1 MLIESYVVSFSEV
14 KRCIS
19 SLQIEDFVI
28 VSENIFALTEAAIPP
43 VNDLLSES
51 TPVNHPEALLLV
63 NKDYA
68 HSLIFNGESFDFL
81 KKSHDIKNLDGVSL
95 HLTFANTELIR
106 DMQKLA
112 TKKVVDGIFVKCM
125 SHQSLLAIQKVQMQK
140 YQDNRMALLKALSI
154 YTKEVDRQ
162 SIANF

>member
-19 SLQIEDFVI
+19 SLQIDDFVI
-28 VSENIFALTEAAIPP
+28 VSENIFALSETSRP
-43 VNDLLSES
+43 VANDLLSGS

-68 HSLIFNGESFDFL
+68 RSLIFNGESFDFL

-95 HLTFANTELIR
+95 HLTFANSDLIK
-106 DMQKLA
+106 DMQELA
-112 TKKVVDGIFVKCM
+112 VKKVIDGVFVKCM
-125 SHQSLLAIQKVQMQK
+125 SHQTLLAIQQVQRQR
-140 YQDNRMALLKALSI
+140 YQDNQTALKKAITI
-154 YTKEVDRQ
+154 YTKCED
-162 SIANF
+162 

>member
-19 SLQIEDFVI
+19 SLQIDDFVI
-28 VSENIFALTEAAIPP
+28 VSENIFSLTEASIPP

-68 HSLIFNGESFDFL
+68 RSLIFNGESFDFL
-81 KKSHDIKNLDGVSL
+81 KKSHDIKNLNGVSL
-95 HLTFANTELIR
+95 HLTFANSDLIK
-106 DMQKLA
+106 DMQELA
-112 TKKVVDGIFVKCM
+112 VKKVIDGVFVKCM
-125 SHQSLLAIQKVQMQK
+125 SHQTLLAIQQVQRQR
-140 YQDNRMALLKALSI
+140 YQDNQSALKKAI
-154 YTKEVDRQ
+154 AIFTKSQD
-162 SIANF
+162 